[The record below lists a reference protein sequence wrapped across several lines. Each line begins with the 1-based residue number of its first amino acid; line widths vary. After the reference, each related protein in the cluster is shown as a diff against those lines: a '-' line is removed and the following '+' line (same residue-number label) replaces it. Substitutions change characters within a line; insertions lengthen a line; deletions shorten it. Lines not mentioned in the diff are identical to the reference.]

1 MRFPEQRDVVVID
14 AETHSGREYGGH
26 NKQAGNIRRHMVIMS
41 SSSYTQATGMI
52 LGMPITT
59 AEKYANNPR
68 YFPILLNSGSENGV
82 KGYIALWQL
91 QNYDFNSRNGKI
103 VNQIPEQTYKKLV
116 PYVKD
121 MLGFS

>member
-1 MRFPEQRDVVVID
+1 MTPSHILDGSTVVI
-14 AETHSGREYGGH
+14 TS
-26 NKQAGNIRRHMVIMS
+26 KQAGNIRR
-41 SSSYTQATGMI
+41 
-52 LGMPITT
+52 
-59 AEKYANNPR
+59 
-68 YFPILLNSGSENGV
+68 
-82 KGYIALWQL
+82 YIALWQL

>member
-1 MRFPEQRDVVVID
+1 MVI
-14 AETHSGREYGGH
+14 TS
-26 NKQAGNIRRHMVIMS
+26 KQAGNIRR
-41 SSSYTQATGMI
+41 
-52 LGMPITT
+52 
-59 AEKYANNPR
+59 
-68 YFPILLNSGSENGV
+68 
-82 KGYIALWQL
+82 YIALWQL